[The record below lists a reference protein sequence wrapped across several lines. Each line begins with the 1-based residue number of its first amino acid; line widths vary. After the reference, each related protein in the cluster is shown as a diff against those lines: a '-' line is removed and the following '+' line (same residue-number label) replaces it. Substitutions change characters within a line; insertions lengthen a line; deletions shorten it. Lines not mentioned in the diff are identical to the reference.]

1 MDDMQKIAI
10 LGSTGS
16 IGTQT
21 LDVLRAHPDS
31 FKVTLLAAGSNLERL
46 ISQIEEFS
54 PIYIYLGDESQH
66 ASLLERIKDNTV
78 TFLHGQNELNQALAS
93 DDVDTVV
100 AAISGFAGLSS
111 VWASMV
117 AGKKI
122 ALANK
127 ESLVTAGTLIMDYVK
142 KNNVQLKPV
151 DSEHSA
157 IFQCIE
163 HSKREV
169 EKIILTASG
178 GAFRDLPR
186 EEFPDITVEQALNH
200 PNWNM
205 GRKITIDSASLA
217 NKGLEMIEASH
228 LFSLD
233 YEEIDV
239 LVHRQ
244 SIIHSMVQFIDGSV
258 LAQMGLPD
266 MKLPIQYALSSPYSI
281 KSDSKR
287 LDLTKIGALTFE
299 EPRYEDFPALKLA
312 YQTEKNS
319 GCGGLCY
326 NAGNEVGVDLF
337 LKEKIS
343 FEQIPLYIERA
354 MDRFMHLG
362 IESIEHIFEL
372 DKEIRSSLYDWH
384 ERNL

>member
-1 MDDMQKIAI
+1 MEKIAV

-31 FKVTLLAAGSNLERL
+31 FEVSLLAAGSNLTSL
-46 ISQIEEFS
+46 LNQIEEFK
-54 PIYIYLGDESQH
+54 PQFVYLDNVIKKEE
-66 ASLLERIKDNTV
+66 LKEVLEDKNATILNSKE
-78 TFLHGQNELNQALAS
+78 ELNQALGS
-93 DDVDTVV
+93 DSVDTVV
-100 AAISGFAGLSS
+100 AAIGGFAGLSS
-111 VWASMV
+111 VWASLV

-127 ESLVTAGTLIMDYVK
+127 ESLVTAGTLIMDFVK
-142 KNNVQLKPV
+142 KNQCILKPV

-163 HSKREV
+163 NTQRQV

-186 EEFPDITVEQALNH
+186 EEFKNITLEKALHH
-200 PNWNM
+200 PNWSM
-205 GRKITIDSASLA
+205 GKKITIDSSTLA

-228 LFSLD
+228 LFSLE
-233 YEEIDV
+233 YKAIDV

-244 SIIHSMVQFIDGSV
+244 SIVHSMAQFIDGSV

-266 MKLPIQYALSSPYSI
+266 MRLPIQYALSSPRSLP
-281 KSDSKR
+281 SDFER
-287 LDLTKIGALTFE
+287 LDLAKIGSLSFE
-299 EPRYEDFPALKLA
+299 EPRIKDFPALRLA
-312 YQTEKNS
+312 YQTDKNK

-337 LKEKIS
+337 LNERIS
-343 FEQIPLYIERA
+343 FVEIPSFIEKA
-354 MDRFMHLG
+354 MERFMHQN
-362 IESIEHIFEL
+362 IESIDHIFEM
-372 DKEIRSSLYDWH
+372 DREIRDYLYGWH
-384 ERNL
+384 ERKLK